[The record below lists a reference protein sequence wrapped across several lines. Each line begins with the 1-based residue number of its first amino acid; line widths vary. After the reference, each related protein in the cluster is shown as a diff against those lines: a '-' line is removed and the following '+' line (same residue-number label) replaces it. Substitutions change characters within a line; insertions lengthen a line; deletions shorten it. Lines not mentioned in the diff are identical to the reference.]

1 MHPDRSGSL
10 YPGEDSMRR
19 TVLVLVGLL
28 LAGHPV
34 SVWAQTSQ
42 QPRAEPTAQKAARIA
57 GTAIYTPLKAGL
69 CVLGGGASLFAFLS
83 GGASAMRAVQRESCT
98 GTWVLTPAMMK
109 GQEPIDFL
117 GEIPIP

>member
-1 MHPDRSGSL
+1 MTK
-10 YPGEDSMRR
+10 
-19 TVLVLVGLL
+19 TVLVLIGLL

-34 SVWAQTSQ
+34 SAWAQTQ
-42 QPRAEPTAQKAARIA
+42 QPRAEPTAQKVGRIA

-83 GGASAMRAVQRESCT
+83 GGVAAMRTVQRESCT
-98 GTWVLTPAMMK
+98 GTWVLTPAHMR
-109 GQEPIDFL
+109 GQEPVNFL

>member
-1 MHPDRSGSL
+1 MTK
-10 YPGEDSMRR
+10 
-19 TVLVLVGLL
+19 TVLVLIGLL
-28 LAGHPV
+28 IAGHPV

-42 QPRAEPTAQKAARIA
+42 QPRPEPTAQKAARIA

-83 GGASAMRAVQRESCT
+83 GGVAAMRTVQRESCT
-98 GTWVLTPAMMK
+98 GTWVLTPGHMR
-109 GQEPIDFL
+109 GQEPVNFL

>member
-1 MHPDRSGSL
+1 
-10 YPGEDSMRR
+10 MRR

-34 SVWAQTSQ
+34 SGWAET
-42 QPRAEPTAQKAARIA
+42 QPPGPEPTAQKVGRIA
-57 GTAIYTPLKAGL
+57 GTAIYTPLKVGF

-83 GGASAMRAVQRESCT
+83 GGAAAMRAVQRESCT
-98 GTWVLTPAMMK
+98 GTWVLTPRHMK
-109 GQEPIDFL
+109 GQDPVNFL